1 VYVCILRT
9 TLSTSIFLTIQCL
22 FTLCLYLCTLYC
34 YVQCLFANN
43 IADAAGGAVTVDTT
57 AAISIQ
63 QVVFRGNAAAAAG
76 AVDVLGY
83 ASIDDCA
90 FEKNTAGTV
99 AGALRGVAS
108 SLDESQANIVV
119 KGSTFAANSA
129 KQRGGAVYMSVTTAA
144 ATAATANTTA
154 PAFTATDV
162 ST

>member
-1 VYVCILRT
+1 LYCCCYA
-9 TLSTSIFLTIQCL
+9 QCL
-22 FTLCLYLCTLYC
+22 FT
-34 YVQCLFANN
+34 NN
-43 IADAAGGAVTVDTT
+43 TAQAAGGAVAVDTT
-57 AAISIQ
+57 AAISIR
-63 QVVFRGNAAAAAG
+63 QVVFRGNSAAAAG

-129 KQRGGAVYMSVTTAA
+129 KQRGGAVYISVTKA
-144 ATAATANTTA
+144 ATTPTANTTA